1 MAFSD
6 TATVDVWRERAL
18 ARSLAGARAR
28 SVDRLDRLV
37 SAARDLANETG
48 SAGFTVSQVAGRAGV
63 SLKIFYR
70 YFASKD
76 DLLVALL
83 EEDSRLGAAILRERV
98 DEHTDREARLRAY
111 LTGVFELLTL
121 PGALGYAGVL
131 IREHRRL
138 SENRPDELAAA
149 LAPIIDVFGD
159 ELAAGVTEGVVTSPD
174 PHRDARLTFTLVLD
188 GIHEVVVGRAEPLDQ
203 AADLW
208 RFVRGG
214 VRGDPSHSSAPTS
227 REDR

>member
-48 SAGFTVSQVAGRAGV
+48 SAGFTVSQVAARAGA

-98 DEHTDREARLRAY
+98 DEYTDRDARLGAY

-159 ELAAGVTEGVVTSPD
+159 ELVAGVTEGVITSAD
-174 PHRDARLTFTLVLD
+174 PRRDARLTFTLVLD
-188 GIHEVVVGRAEPLDQ
+188 GIHDVVVGRAEPLEQ
-203 AADLW
+203 AAYLW

-214 VRGDPSHSSAPTS
+214 PPTLSTAPP

>member
-6 TATVDVWRERAL
+6 TATVDAWRERAL
-18 ARSLAGARAR
+18 ARSLETARAR

-83 EEDSRLGAAILRERV
+83 EEDSRLGATILRERV
-98 DEHTDREARLRAY
+98 DTHPERPARLRAY
-111 LTGVFELLTL
+111 VMSVFELLTL

-149 LAPIIDVFGD
+149 LAPIIDVFAD
-159 ELAAGVTEGVVTSPD
+159 ELAAGAAEGVVSSDD

-188 GIHEVVVGRAEPLDQ
+188 GIHEVVVGRAEPLDE
-203 AADLW
+203 AAHLW
-208 RFVRGG
+208 RFVRCG
-214 VRGDPSHSSAPTS
+214 VCGDPSSSTIATS